1 MHWPIAQTSNW
12 WNVKETC
19 LILTNAFY
27 ICGFYGYIKG
37 FGYFHIQGNDS
48 NEHIKHFSFEAL
60 KSNYTVC
67 MSICVMEHNLA
78 LWCSSMMINVN
89 PNILTSYVFCLIREY
104 FEISDFPSL
113 DHNPIKSKLSHY
125 MYIYH
130 HDFDKIHPSN
140 ILIFAMMSSLLIY
153 FCSTLLVYFDV

>member
-1 MHWPIAQTSNW
+1 MECYG
-12 WNVKETC
+12 KC
-19 LILTNAFY
+19 LFPKNAFY
-27 ICGFYGYIKG
+27 FCGFYGYIKG
-37 FGYFHIQGNDS
+37 FGYFQIQGNDS

-125 MYIYH
+125 IYVYI
-130 HDFDKIHPSN
+130 
-140 ILIFAMMSSLLIY
+140 SSWFRQNTSIKYTYICNDVKLVNLL
-153 FCSTLLVYFDV
+153 LFDVACLFWCLKMQQFHDTS

>member
-12 WNVKETC
+12 WNVKEKC

-60 KSNYTVC
+60 KSNYTAL

-78 LWCSSMMINVN
+78 IWWSSMMINVY
-89 PNILTSYVFCLIREY
+89 PNILTLCILSLI
-104 FEISDFPSL
+104 
-113 DHNPIKSKLSHY
+113 
-125 MYIYH
+125 IYLC
-130 HDFDKIHPSN
+130 DNFDKIHPSK
-140 ILIFAMMSSLLIY
+140 ILIFPMMSSLFIY